1 MRPSLI
7 ESRPAG
13 EKAQS
18 SYPAYPATPPDA
30 IWPHS
35 SQLQAARPARQH
47 GQRSRYAA
55 GGRVRTGSFQL
66 RPAEGWSPLLL
77 LAASVYAVVYA
88 IINAGWLA
96 GGTTIL
102 LYTTAFG
109 LLLGLG
115 VAKVTRIPQSILH
128 LGACLAGYWL
138 AIWFT
143 SAVALHIPWFSLLIN
158 LRSVLTGGLAAAPY
172 GGSQTVFLFYLSFL
186 TFFLGYFGAWL
197 IYRAHLPWLVALV
210 YCSIMLVNLQ
220 SARVDLSFALLV
232 LLAALLLLIGRMQLN
247 SQLARWMYEG
257 LHTDR
262 AWLRAIT
269 YRFMTITAVLTLAL
283 LPLSV
288 VLPSFDQP
296 PTGISFWNVFD
307 TAWNNVTQGQFS
319 LSNPGSIFQGSNP
332 SANFFGDQL
341 SITGSVNLPTGEVL
355 TYTSSAGKQGQ
366 YLEGLSFDHFD
377 GHTWTSLTT
386 NQAQPFSAN
395 SNLPF
400 LNLGNFSRVTTDV
413 TLVTPPQGSK
423 QYIFAPDQPR
433 SFSMSTVL
441 YGNDIPE
448 GYITA
453 WTQQGALT
461 ASEQY
466 QVISIVPDVSTQTL
480 SAIPLPSQSPAA
492 WRSDPSYLLLKGYYL
507 QLPNDLSPSVVQTA
521 RQWTQS
527 ATNAYDAMR
536 LLQAH
541 LSDPT
546 RFTYSITNKPVPPN
560 MDAVSWLLQ
569 TRRGFCT
576 YYATAM
582 AVMARQLGF
591 PARVVNGFSQ
601 GQYDTKRQVWVV
613 DGNDAH
619 SWVQV
624 YFPNQ
629 GWISF
634 DPTPGFSL
642 APSGTTQPTPT
653 VTSTPNKPVP
663 TAQPTQPKK
672 NAHPTPTTG
681 STGSTTPHV
690 SSNSLTSEILFL
702 VISLAI
708 LGLAML
714 MLGFSLY
721 RYRENKRLMASSM
734 IAGTYWRLARLAG
747 FTGLAP
753 RTSQTPYEYT
763 RQLARYFPQAQS
775 ALWHITHLFVRERW
789 GAPQHRPAQSEEQSI
804 QRLWPRLRITILR
817 ALLLRKKRE
826 PGNL

>member
-7 ESRPAG
+7 ESRPSG

-18 SYPAYPATPPDA
+18 SYPVYPSTLSDATRPYSPPRA
-30 IWPHS
+30 V
-35 SQLQAARPARQH
+35 RPDRLN
-47 GQRSRYAA
+47 GQNGRHEQYAP
-55 GGRVRTGSFQL
+55 GGKVRTGSFRLQ
-66 RPAEGWSPLLL
+66 PAEGWSPFLL
-77 LAASVYAVVYA
+77 LAVSVYAVVYA

-102 LYTTAFG
+102 LYTTVFG

-115 VAKVTRIPQSILH
+115 VAKVTRIPQSIMH

-143 SAVALHIPWFSLLIN
+143 SVVALHIPWFTLLVN
-158 LRSVLTGGLAAAPY
+158 LRSVITGGLMSAPY

-220 SARVDLSFALLV
+220 SARVDLSLSLIV
-232 LLAALLLLIGRMQLN
+232 LLASLLLLIGRMQLN
-247 SQLARWMYEG
+247 NQLARWMHEG

-262 AWLRAIT
+262 VWLRAIT
-269 YRFMTITAVLTLAL
+269 YRFMSITAALVLLL
-283 LPLSV
+283 LPISV
-288 VLPSFDQP
+288 ILPSFNQP
-296 PTGISFWNVFD
+296 PAGISFWNVLD
-307 TAWNNVTQGQFS
+307 TAWNKVTQGQFS
-319 LSNPGSIFQGSNP
+319 LSNPGSIFSGANP

-341 SITGSVNLPTGEVL
+341 AITGSVNLPTGEVL

-377 GHTWTSLTT
+377 GHTWTSLTNT
-386 NQAQPFSAN
+386 QAQPFTLGAS
-395 SNLPF
+395 LPF
-400 LNLGNFSRVTTDV
+400 LKLGNFNQVTTDI

-433 SFSMSTVL
+433 SFNVSTVL
-441 YGNDIPE
+441 YGNDVPQ

-461 ASEQY
+461 ASERY
-466 QVISIVPDVSTQTL
+466 QVISLVPNVSTQTL
-480 SAIPLPSQSPAA
+480 SAIPLPSQAPAV
-492 WRSDPSYLLLKGYYL
+492 WNNDPSYLLLKSAYL
-507 QLPNDLSPSVVQTA
+507 QLPSDLSPTVMQTA
-521 RQWTQS
+521 LQWTQS

-536 LLQAH
+536 LLEAR
-541 LSDPT
+541 LSDPAV
-546 RFTYSITNKPVPPN
+546 FTYSISNSPVPPN
-560 MDAVSWLLQ
+560 QDAVSWLLQ
-569 TRRGFCT
+569 SRRGFCT

-601 GQYDTKRQVWVV
+601 GKYDTRRQLWVV

-642 APSGTTQPTPT
+642 ASTGTTHPTPT

-672 NAHPTPTTG
+672 NTHPTPTTG
-681 STGSTTPHV
+681 ASGSTPQHV
-690 SSNSLTSEILFL
+690 SSNSLPSEVLFL

-708 LGLAML
+708 LGVAMVVLA
-714 MLGFSLY
+714 FSLY
-721 RYRENKRLMASSM
+721 RYRENKRFLASSM

-763 RQLARYFPQAQS
+763 RQLTRYFPQAQS

-789 GAPQHRPAQSEEQSI
+789 GAPQHRPAQFEEQSI
-804 QRLWPRLRITILR
+804 QQLWPRLRAILLR
-817 ALLLRKKRE
+817 DLVLRKKRE
-826 PGNL
+826 P